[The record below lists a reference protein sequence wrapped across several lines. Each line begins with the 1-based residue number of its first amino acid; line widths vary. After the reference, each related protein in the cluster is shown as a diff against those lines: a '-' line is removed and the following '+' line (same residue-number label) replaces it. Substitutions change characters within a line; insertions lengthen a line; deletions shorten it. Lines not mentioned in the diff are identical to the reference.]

1 MTTRENLRFPLWHAR
16 RKHLTSTESWMTHHS
31 RFVTHLDRIMVTLPA
46 MMASVSWWILLL
58 LSSSAPRALS
68 FSLHPGGSGSPT
80 LLAAKHQD
88 DDNDGHDASRGRRD
102 FLQQSLAQTVAITTA
117 VATTA
122 AGLTL
127 PSTIP
132 MASAAAPTIPKNSIQ
147 LPPMG
152 LGAWAWGDSLFWGCK
167 CDNVATRRY
176 FVM

>member
-1 MTTRENLRFPLWHAR
+1 VAR
-16 RKHLTSTESWMTHHS
+16 QAKEFNVHRILDDSSFAIRDTLGSTLVCSVE
-31 RFVTHLDRIMVTLPA
+31 IMVILSA

-58 LSSSAPRALS
+58 SCSVPRALS
-68 FSLHPGGSGSPT
+68 FSLHPGGSGSPA
-80 LLAAKHQD
+80 LLAAKLQD
-88 DDNDGHDASRGRRD
+88 EDNVGHDASRGRRD
-102 FLQQSLAQTVAITTA
+102 FLEQSLAQTVAVTAA

-122 AGLTL
+122 AGQTL

-132 MASAAAPTIPKNSIQ
+132 KASAAAPTIPKNSIQ